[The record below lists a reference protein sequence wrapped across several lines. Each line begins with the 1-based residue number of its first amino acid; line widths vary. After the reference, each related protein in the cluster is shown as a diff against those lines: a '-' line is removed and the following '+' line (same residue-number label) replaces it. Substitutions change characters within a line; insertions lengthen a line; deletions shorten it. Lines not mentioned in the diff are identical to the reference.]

1 MRRSQ
6 NASEHYFSR
15 YVYPAHPDK
24 MGRKNKVMTPRNVDL
39 PMSTLDR
46 HRSVVIRATDSPS
59 SLSSASP
66 SALKASA
73 ARRKKFL
80 CLSAWLAFLLL
91 LCAGI
96 VVIAHFLLPKSITGE
111 WETCRRTGSN

>member
-1 MRRSQ
+1 MTT
-6 NASEHYFSR
+6 
-15 YVYPAHPDK
+15 HPDDHK
-24 MGRKNKVMTPRNVDL
+24 MGRKTNKVMTPRNVDL
-39 PMSTLDR
+39 PMS
-46 HRSVVIRATDSPS
+46 VVIRATSESPS

-96 VVIAHFLLPKSITGE
+96 VVIAHFLLPKSISGE
-111 WETCRRTGSN
+111 HDTLQHTSKD